1 MSIYNHWKRYTPE
14 LRALQK
20 QQLEKILATKN
31 LSNDI
36 FEIVQA
42 ALK

>member
-1 MSIYNHWKRYTPE
+1 VSIYNHWKRYTPE
-14 LRALQK
+14 LRDLQK
-20 QQLEKILATKN
+20 QQLESILAIDD

-36 FEIVQA
+36 FEIVHS